1 MLGLAS
7 DRGARSR
14 ALVRA
19 ALVVFIVGA
28 VFVPGSARAD
38 VSVRLSGPAE
48 YKSWLY
54 EEGKVGAVVS
64 VRIKDAKSRVATV
77 KWCLDFGGGRAQ
89 CKGGSPRELGW
100 KATGGWQGRVTLRG
114 VRLTIPS
121 CEQVDRTRPK
131 VALVMRAFNAQGQ
144 VIGKGRHVMT
154 ETCNS

>member
-7 DRGARSR
+7 DRRARSGVL
-14 ALVRA
+14 AFVTLLA
-19 ALVVFIVGA
+19 FIVGA
-28 VFVPGSARAD
+28 VFVPATARAD

-48 YKSWLY
+48 YKSWLS
-54 EEGKVGAVVS
+54 EDGKVGAVVS
-64 VRIKDAKSRVATV
+64 ARIKDPKSRVTTV

-100 KATGGWQGRVTLRG
+100 KATGGWQGRVTLTG
-114 VRLTIPS
+114 VRLTIQS